1 MGRLASGVLFN
12 FWEFSFMQPDRVL
25 AQIYPDV
32 RRSDVQVHLPNGKT
46 LGGPSGT
53 RLEAF
58 IQKAAGNYAPTVMA
72 AVMNNRL
79 VELSEP
85 VLADSDV
92 RPITVLS
99 QSGLRIYQRSLIFLL
114 EVAAHYLYP
123 QARLAVEHSLTYG
136 GLYCR
141 VLNREPFTVE
151 ELARLETRM
160 REIAAEDAPVE
171 REDIALVEAV
181 AFFEKNTEPSTAQLL
196 AQAGR
201 PRVSCH
207 KLRGVREF
215 FFDGQLVPSTGYLK
229 QVALRPYASGFAL
242 QFPSRGRPLEPV
254 KDNPKLAGVF
264 RDYGEGLLRLGV
276 PDVGTLN
283 RALLE
288 QRGREI
294 VLVAEALHDQRIAEI
309 AAQIHARRDEIDLI
323 LVAGP
328 SSSGKT
334 IFARRL
340 SIQLLAHHMRPFP
353 LSLDDYFLPR
363 DATPSDDMGRLD
375 FESLDALD
383 LDLFNRQVVAL
394 THGEKVTLP
403 RYNFIAGVREEGAA
417 VKLTPEHILI
427 IEGIHG
433 LNPSL
438 LPSVPSAR
446 VFRIYASALTQ
457 LKLDHVNRIPTTD
470 TRLIRRIVRDAHARG
485 YSARETIGRWDSVVQ
500 GEDKHIFPFQE
511 NADTMFNSA
520 LVYELAALK
529 PLAEPLLRQV
539 EPDTPEYIEAR
550 RILAFLQW
558 FLPCDITLVPEDSIL
573 REFVGGSVVADF
585 IPHL

>member
-1 MGRLASGVLFN
+1 
-12 FWEFSFMQPDRVL
+12 MQPDSVL

-32 RRSDVQVHLPNGKT
+32 RRSDVQVHLPNGRT

-58 IQKAAGNYAPTVMA
+58 IQKAAGNYAPTVLA

-79 VELSEP
+79 AELSEP
-85 VLADSDV
+85 VLADADV
-92 RPITVLS
+92 RPVTILS
-99 QSGLRIYQRSLIFLL
+99 QSGLRIYQRSLILLL
-114 EVAAHYLYP
+114 EVAAHDLFP
-123 QARLAVEHSLTYG
+123 QARLTLEHSLTYG

-141 VLNREPFTVE
+141 VLNREPFTE
-151 ELARLETRM
+151 DELARLETRM
-160 REIAAEDAPVE
+160 REVAAEDASIG
-171 REDIALVEAV
+171 REEIPLVDAV
-181 AFFEKNTEPSTAQLL
+181 AFFEKNDEPSTAQLL
-196 AQAGR
+196 AQTGR
-201 PRVSCH
+201 PRVTLH
-207 KLRGVREF
+207 KLRDVREF
-215 FFDGQLVPSTGYLK
+215 FFDGHLVPSTGYLK

-242 QFPSRGRPLEPV
+242 LFPSRGHPIEPV

-264 RDYGEGLLRLGV
+264 REYGEGLLRLGI
-276 PDVGTLN
+276 PDVSTLN
-283 RALLE
+283 RALHE
-288 QRGREI
+288 RRGREM

-309 AAQIHARRDEIDLI
+309 AAKIHERREEIDLI
-323 LVAGP
+323 LISGP
-328 SSSGKT
+328 SASGKT
-334 IFARRL
+334 TFARRL

-363 DATPSDDMGRLD
+363 DATPTDERGRPD
-375 FESLDALD
+375 FESLEALD
-383 LDLFNRQVVAL
+383 LDLLNRQVVAL
-394 THGEKVTLP
+394 THGEKTKLP
-403 RYNFIAGVREEGAA
+403 HYNFITGTREEGAT
-417 VKLTPEHILI
+417 VKLAAEHILI

-438 LPSVPSAR
+438 LPAVPSAR

-470 TRLIRRIVRDAHARG
+470 TRLIRRIVRDAHGRG
-485 YSARETIGRWDSVVQ
+485 YSASHTIASWESVVT

-520 LVYELAALK
+520 LVYELAVLK

-539 EPDTPEYIEAR
+539 EPDMPEYIEAR

-558 FLPCDITLVPEDSIL
+558 FQPCDITLVPEDSIL
-573 REFVGGSVVADF
+573 REFIGGSVVADF
-585 IPHL
+585 VPHL

>member
-1 MGRLASGVLFN
+1 
-12 FWEFSFMQPDRVL
+12 MQPDQVL

-32 RRSDVQVHLPNGKT
+32 RRSDVQIRLPNGKT
-46 LGGPSGT
+46 LGGPAGVP
-53 RLEAF
+53 LEAF

-85 VLADSDV
+85 VLADADV
-92 RPITVLS
+92 RPITVATL
-99 QSGLRIYQRSLIFLL
+99 SGLRIYQRSVIFLL
-114 EVAAHYLYP
+114 KVAANELYP
-123 QARLAVEHSLTYG
+123 EARLAVEHSLTYG

-141 VLNREPFTVE
+141 VLNREPFSPE
-151 ELARLETRM
+151 ELKRLEARM
-160 REIAAEDAPVE
+160 SEIAALDAPVE
-171 REDIALVEAV
+171 RKDIALTEAV
-181 AFFEKNTEPSTAQLL
+181 EFFEKNADSSTAELL
-196 AQAGR
+196 GQAGR
-201 PRVSCH
+201 PRVTLH
-207 KLRGVREF
+207 KLRGVCEF

-229 QVALRPYASGFAL
+229 QVALRSYASGFAL

-254 KDNPKLAGVF
+254 KDNPKLASVF
-264 RDYGEGLLRLGV
+264 REYGEGLSRLGV
-276 PDVGTLN
+276 PDVGALN

-288 QRGREI
+288 RRAREM

-309 AAQIHARRDEIDLI
+309 AAQIYARRDEIDLI

-334 IFARRL
+334 TFARRL
-340 SIQLLAHHMRPFP
+340 SIQLLARHMRPFP

-363 DATPSDDMGRLD
+363 DATPCDETGRPD
-375 FESLDALD
+375 FESLYAID
-383 LDLFNRQVVAL
+383 LELLNRQIVAL

-403 RYNFIAGVREEGAA
+403 SYNFITGTRDEGAIA
-417 VKLTPEHILI
+417 QLTPEHVLV

-433 LNPSL
+433 LNPAL
-438 LPSVPSAR
+438 LPAIPSAR

-457 LKLDHVNRIPTTD
+457 LKLDHMNRISTTD
-470 TRLIRRIVRDAHARG
+470 TRLIRRIVRDAHTRG
-485 YSARETIGRWDSVVQ
+485 YSARDTIGRWESVVG

-529 PLAEPLLRQV
+529 SLAEPLLRQV

-558 FLPCDITLVPEDSIL
+558 FQPCDITLVPEDSIL
-573 REFVGGSVVADF
+573 REFIGGSVVADF
-585 IPHL
+585 VPQL

>member
-1 MGRLASGVLFN
+1 L
-12 FWEFSFMQPDRVL
+12 EFKTMQPDQVL

-32 RRSDVQVHLPNGKT
+32 RRSDVQIRLPNGKT
-46 LGGPSGT
+46 LGGPAGVP
-53 RLEAF
+53 LEAF

-85 VLADSDV
+85 VLADADV
-92 RPITVLS
+92 RPINVTTLN
-99 QSGLRIYQRSLIFLL
+99 GLRIYQRSMIFLL
-114 EVAAHYLYP
+114 EVAAHELYP
-123 QARLAVEHSLTYG
+123 EARLGLEHSLTYG

-141 VLNREPFTVE
+141 ALNREPFTAE
-151 ELARLETRM
+151 ELRRLEARM
-160 REIAAEDAPVE
+160 SEIAALDAPVE
-171 REDIALVEAV
+171 RGEVALTDAVE
-181 AFFEKNTEPSTAQLL
+181 FFEKNGDSSTAQLL
-196 AQAGR
+196 GQAGR
-201 PRVSCH
+201 PHVTLH

-215 FFDGQLVPSTGYLK
+215 FFDGHLVPSTGYLK
-229 QVALRPYASGFAL
+229 QLALRPYASGFAL

-254 KDNPKLAGVF
+254 KHNPKLASVF
-264 RDYGEGLLRLGV
+264 REYGEGLSRLGV
-276 PDVGTLN
+276 PDVGALN
-283 RALLE
+283 HALRAR
-288 QRGREI
+288 RGREI

-323 LVAGP
+323 LIAGP

-334 IFARRL
+334 TFARRL

-353 LSLDDYFLPR
+353 LSLDDYFLRR
-363 DATPSDDMGRLD
+363 DETPCDETGRPD
-375 FESLDALD
+375 FESMYALD
-383 LDLFNRQVVAL
+383 LDLLNRQVVAL
-394 THGEKVTLP
+394 THCQKVSLP
-403 RYNFIAGVREEGAA
+403 SYNFITGAREEGET
-417 VKLTPEHILI
+417 VQLTPEHILI

-438 LPSVPSAR
+438 LPAIPSAR

-457 LKLDHVNRIPTTD
+457 LKLDHVNRISTTD
-470 TRLIRRIVRDAHARG
+470 TRLIRRIVRDARARG
-485 YSARETIGRWDSVVQ
+485 YSARDTLGRWESVV
-500 GEDKHIFPFQE
+500 GSEDKHIFAFQE

-529 PLAEPLLRQV
+529 ALAEPILRQV

-558 FLPCDITLVPEDSIL
+558 FQPCDIALVPEDSIL
-573 REFVGGSVVADF
+573 REFIGGSVVSDF
-585 IPHL
+585 VPQL